1 GHRGV
6 IMLRRGRGAFAL
18 LLVRPPMPLV
28 DRRRRLIWSVPPA
41 VAAPRPTPSPEERPG
56 DQDPEEDRE
65 KRKEREEPEAE
76 GAGGAGVRVTDV
88 TAVADRGCDLRAI
101 REALREA
108 VVISA
113 VPNPKREKEREDEY
127 SPSIVAEHGCPHWIT
142 AGLRRGVPY
151 W

>member
-28 DRRRRLIWSVPPA
+28 EHRRHLIWSVPPA
-41 VAAPRPTPSPEERPG
+41 VAASRPTPSPEERPG

-76 GAGGAGVRVTDV
+76 GALVPGVRVADV
-88 TAVADRGCDLRAI
+88 AAVADRGRDLRAI
-101 REALREA
+101 RDGLREA
-108 VVISA
+108 VGIRA
-113 VPNPKREKEREDEY
+113 GTHPN
-127 SPSIVAEHGCPHWIT
+127 C
-142 AGLRRGVPY
+142 
-151 W
+151 